1 MSEQELQL
9 LYQQLSEII
18 KGEKDSR
25 RAIMRTRPILEE
37 MITRRMVDEK
47 FLRPMESRPAAYLV
61 NRPPDRSFSVIS
73 MVWGAGQRFP
83 IHDHLSWGL
92 IGVYQNRITEE
103 RYERLDRGSTE
114 GHAEIRETGTT
125 DFQEGQILEEGLV
138 YDEHR
143 RNDIHRI
150 LNQTGR
156 PSVSIHI
163 LASDLGMK
171 QRHQY
176 DPTTKSVRRFL
187 SGYDDP
193 EGKLEGRLVAGSDRS
208 ELLSS
213 APHETLDTRGL
224 VCPYPAF
231 KTSSKLSEMGMGQI
245 LEVLTDSENS
255 AYDEIP
261 EKVKASGLEF
271 VTLELAEGSWKI
283 RIRK

>member
-1 MSEQELQL
+1 
-9 LYQQLSEII
+9 
-18 KGEKDSR
+18 
-25 RAIMRTRPILEE
+25 
-37 MITRRMVDEK
+37 MISKRLVEEK
-47 FLRPMESRPAAYLV
+47 FLRPIKSRPAAYLV
-61 NRPPDRSFSVIS
+61 YKPPDRSFSIIS

-83 IHDHLSWGL
+83 VHDHLSWGL
-92 IGVYQNRITEE
+92 IGVYQNTITEE
-103 RYERLDRGSTE
+103 RYERLDDGSKE
-114 GHAEIRETGTT
+114 GYADIRQTGVTN
-125 DFQEGQILEEGLV
+125 FEEGQILEEGLV
-138 YDEHR
+138 FDEHR

-176 DPTTKSVRRFL
+176 DPNVKTVRRFQ

-193 EGKLEGRLVAGSDRS
+193 EGRLEGRLVAGSDRS
-208 ELLSS
+208 QLLFSE
-213 APHETLDTRGL
+213 PHASLDTRGL
-224 VCPYPAF
+224 ECPYPAF
-231 KTSSKLSEMGMGQI
+231 KTSSKLSELGIGQV

-261 EKVKASGLEF
+261 EKVKSSGLEF
-271 VTLELAEGSWKI
+271 VTLELPEGFWKI